1 MSWQNEVKTALEN
14 NQYDIVSQFYEEL
27 IERETTEIS
36 YYWYLGLAYLLQG
49 REEEAQ
55 TTWLFVLSQGDEQE
69 VMLWTVDL
77 VNILDGEARRQV
89 KLKNWQLSWVI
100 RQHIYEINPDNLEN
114 LLYLV
119 LLEIKL
125 EYFYPQKLKDWQIVN
140 LISSDKLE
148 TFDINLLLHTI
159 YKLLDWPAQ
168 EVLDIIITLLKIDS
182 QQSAILEIIEQHI
195 EKIYYT
201 DKTNAVILTLSCL
214 DIIPDHLLLLHKIHQ
229 YYIETGNFE
238 LALETAN
245 KIRNL
250 SNDKV
255 SKLDSIYLLLY
266 TELLAGNWLNIGNK
280 AQEYYQAIQNNLERC
295 QCPMRNQAEVIS
307 ITSPLAYLKD
317 DLVGNRRLTNQLAK
331 LFQEAVRKKINQVT
345 IESQKPKDVNKKLN
359 IGYIAHTLRRHSVGF
374 LSRWLIHYH
383 QRDNFNIHLYLVN
396 QVEDDITE
404 QWFKNKVDRYDNLPA
419 NHQIIAEQINQDNID
434 ILVDLDSITND
445 ATCRVM
451 AIKPAPIQITWLG
464 LDATGIPAIDYFL
477 VDNLVLEKNA
487 QEFYQEKLW
496 HLPNCYL
503 AVDGFEIGTPT
514 LTRQNLNI
522 PADAITYLTLQVG
535 LKRNPATIRLQ
546 MQIIKAVPNSYL
558 LIKGAGSEKLI
569 KDLFIS
575 IAKEEGIDENRLRFL
590 SGVATEEIHRANL
603 QIADVVLDTYPYSGA
618 TTTLETLWM
627 GIPVVTKVGQQW
639 ASRNSYTFMTYAGIS
654 EGIAWSDEEYIQW
667 GIKLGMDEEL
677 RKKIA
682 MQLQASRQ
690 TAPLWNARQFTKDV
704 ESAYRQMW
712 QIYCES

>member
-27 IERETTEIS
+27 IERDPLEIS
-36 YYWYLGLAYLLQG
+36 YYWYLGLSYLLQG

-55 TTWLFVLSQGDEQE
+55 TIWLFVLSQGDEEE
-69 VMLWTVDL
+69 VMGWTADL

-89 KLKNWQLSWVI
+89 TLKNWQLSWVI
-100 RQHIYEINPDNLEN
+100 RQHIYQINPDNLEN

-125 EYFYPQKLKDWQIVN
+125 EYFYPQKLKDWQIVD
-140 LISSDKLE
+140 LINSDKLE
-148 TFDINLLLHTI
+148 TFDTNLLLHTI

-168 EVLDIIITLLKIDS
+168 EVLDIIITLLKIES

-195 EKIYYT
+195 EKIYYS
-201 DKTNAVILTLSCL
+201 DKTNAFILTLSCL
-214 DIIPDHLLLLHKIHQ
+214 DIIPDRLPLLYKIHQ
-229 YYIETGNFE
+229 YYFDTGNFE
-238 LALETAN
+238 LAMETVN

-250 SNDKV
+250 ASDKG
-255 SKLDSIYLLLY
+255 SKLDSVYLLLY
-266 TELLAGNWLNIGNK
+266 TELLAGNWLNIDNQI
-280 AQEYYQAIQNNLERC
+280 QEYYQAIQNNLEQH
-295 QCPMRNQAEVIS
+295 QCPIRNQAEVIS

-317 DLVGNRRLTNQLAK
+317 DLVGNRWLTNQLAK
-331 LFQEAVRKKINQVT
+331 VFQEAVRKRFNQVT
-345 IESQKPKDVNKKLN
+345 IDSQRPKDVNKKLN
-359 IGYIAHTLRRHSVGF
+359 IGYIANTLRRHSVGF

-383 QRDNFNIHLYLVN
+383 QRDDFNIHLYLVN

-404 QWFKNKVDRYDNLPA
+404 QWFKNKVYKYDNLPA
-419 NHQIIAEQINQDNID
+419 NPQIIAEKINQDNID

-445 ATCRVM
+445 NTCRVM
-451 AIKPAPIQITWLG
+451 ALKPAPIQVTWLG
-464 LDATGIPAIDYFL
+464 LDAAGIPAIDYFI
-477 VDNLVLEKNA
+477 VDDLVLEKNA

-496 HLPNCYL
+496 RLPNCYL
-503 AVDGFEIGTPT
+503 SVDGFEIGTPT
-514 LTRQNLNI
+514 LTRQDLNI
-522 PADAITYLTLQVG
+522 PAEAITYLTLQVG

-590 SGVATEEIHRANL
+590 SGVAKEEIHRANL

-682 MQLQASRQ
+682 LQLQASRQ

-704 ESAYRQMW
+704 ENAYRQMW

>member
-1 MSWQNEVKTALEN
+1 
-14 NQYDIVSQFYEEL
+14 
-27 IERETTEIS
+27 
-36 YYWYLGLAYLLQG
+36 
-49 REEEAQ
+49 
-55 TTWLFVLSQGDEQE
+55 
-69 VMLWTVDL
+69 
-77 VNILDGEARRQV
+77 
-89 KLKNWQLSWVI
+89 
-100 RQHIYEINPDNLEN
+100 
-114 LLYLV
+114 
-119 LLEIKL
+119 
-125 EYFYPQKLKDWQIVN
+125 
-140 LISSDKLE
+140 
-148 TFDINLLLHTI
+148 
-159 YKLLDWPAQ
+159 
-168 EVLDIIITLLKIDS
+168 
-182 QQSAILEIIEQHI
+182 
-195 EKIYYT
+195 
-201 DKTNAVILTLSCL
+201 
-214 DIIPDHLLLLHKIHQ
+214 
-229 YYIETGNFE
+229 
-238 LALETAN
+238 
-245 KIRNL
+245 
-250 SNDKV
+250 
-255 SKLDSIYLLLY
+255 
-266 TELLAGNWLNIGNK
+266 
-280 AQEYYQAIQNNLERC
+280 
-295 QCPMRNQAEVIS
+295 
-307 ITSPLAYLKD
+307 
-317 DLVGNRRLTNQLAK
+317 
-331 LFQEAVRKKINQVT
+331 
-345 IESQKPKDVNKKLN
+345 
-359 IGYIAHTLRRHSVGF
+359 
-374 LSRWLIHYH
+374 
-383 QRDNFNIHLYLVN
+383 
-396 QVEDDITE
+396 E

>member
-27 IERETTEIS
+27 IERDPLEIS
-36 YYWYLGLAYLLQG
+36 YYWYLGLSYLLQG

-55 TTWLFVLSQGDEQE
+55 TIWLFVLSQGDEEE
-69 VMLWTVDL
+69 VMGWTADL

-89 KLKNWQLSWVI
+89 TLKNWQLSWVI
-100 RQHIYEINPDNLEN
+100 RQHIYQINPDNLEN

-125 EYFYPQKLKDWQIVN
+125 EYFYPQKLKDWQIVD
-140 LISSDKLE
+140 LINSDKLE
-148 TFDINLLLHTI
+148 TFDTNLLLHTI

-168 EVLDIIITLLKIDS
+168 EVLDIIITLLKIES

-195 EKIYYT
+195 EKIYYS
-201 DKTNAVILTLSCL
+201 DKTNAFILTLSCL
-214 DIIPDHLLLLHKIHQ
+214 DIIPDRLPLLYKIHQ
-229 YYIETGNFE
+229 YYFDTGNFE
-238 LALETAN
+238 LAMETVN

-250 SNDKV
+250 ASDKG
-255 SKLDSIYLLLY
+255 SKLDSVYLLLY
-266 TELLAGNWLNIGNK
+266 TELLAGNWLNIDNQI
-280 AQEYYQAIQNNLERC
+280 QEYYQAIQNNLEQH
-295 QCPMRNQAEVIS
+295 QCPIRNQAEVIS

-317 DLVGNRRLTNQLAK
+317 DLVGNRWLTNQLAK
-331 LFQEAVRKKINQVT
+331 LFQEAVRKRFNQVT
-345 IESQKPKDVNKKLN
+345 IDSQRPKDVNKKLN
-359 IGYIAHTLRRHSVGF
+359 IGYIANTLRRHSVGF

-383 QRDNFNIHLYLVN
+383 QRDDFNIHLYLVN

-404 QWFKNKVDRYDNLPA
+404 QWFKNKVYKYDNLPA
-419 NHQIIAEQINQDNID
+419 NPQIIAEKINQDNID

-445 ATCRVM
+445 NTCRVM
-451 AIKPAPIQITWLG
+451 ALKPAPIQVTWLG
-464 LDATGIPAIDYFL
+464 LDAAGIPAIDYFI
-477 VDNLVLEKNA
+477 VDDLVLEKNA

-496 HLPNCYL
+496 RLPNCYL
-503 AVDGFEIGTPT
+503 SVDGFEIGTPT
-514 LTRQNLNI
+514 LTRQDLNI
-522 PADAITYLTLQVG
+522 PAEAITYLTLQVG

-590 SGVATEEIHRANL
+590 SGVAKEEIHRANL

-682 MQLQASRQ
+682 LQLQASRQ

-704 ESAYRQMW
+704 ENAYRQMW

>member
-27 IERETTEIS
+27 IERDPLEIS
-36 YYWYLGLAYLLQG
+36 YYWYLGLSYLLQG

-55 TTWLFVLSQGDEQE
+55 TIWLFVLSQGDEEE
-69 VMLWTVDL
+69 VMGWTADL

-89 KLKNWQLSWVI
+89 TLKNWQLSWVI
-100 RQHIYEINPDNLEN
+100 RQHIYQINPDNLEN

-125 EYFYPQKLKDWQIVN
+125 EYFYPQKLKDWQIVD
-140 LISSDKLE
+140 LINSDKLE
-148 TFDINLLLHTI
+148 TFDTNLLLHTI

-168 EVLDIIITLLKIDS
+168 EVLDIIITLLKIES

-195 EKIYYT
+195 EKIYYS
-201 DKTNAVILTLSCL
+201 DKTNAFILTLSCL
-214 DIIPDHLLLLHKIHQ
+214 DIIPDRLPLLYKIHQ
-229 YYIETGNFE
+229 YYFDTGNFE
-238 LALETAN
+238 LAMKTVN

-250 SNDKV
+250 ASDKG
-255 SKLDSIYLLLY
+255 SKLDSVYLLLY
-266 TELLAGNWLNIGNK
+266 TELLAGNWLNIDNQI
-280 AQEYYQAIQNNLERC
+280 QEYYQAIQNNLEQH
-295 QCPMRNQAEVIS
+295 QCPIRNQAEVIS

-317 DLVGNRRLTNQLAK
+317 DLVGNRWLTNQLAK
-331 LFQEAVRKKINQVT
+331 LFQEAVRKRFNQVT
-345 IESQKPKDVNKKLN
+345 IDSQRPKDVNKKLN
-359 IGYIAHTLRRHSVGF
+359 IGYIANTLRRHSVGF

-383 QRDNFNIHLYLVN
+383 QRDDFNIHLYLVN

-404 QWFKNKVDRYDNLPA
+404 QWFKNKVYKYDNLPA
-419 NHQIIAEQINQDNID
+419 NPQIIAEKINQDNID

-445 ATCRVM
+445 NTCRVM
-451 AIKPAPIQITWLG
+451 ALKPAPIQVTWLG
-464 LDATGIPAIDYFL
+464 LDAAGIPAIDYFI
-477 VDNLVLEKNA
+477 VDDLVLEKNA

-496 HLPNCYL
+496 RLPNCYL
-503 AVDGFEIGTPT
+503 SVDGFEIGTPT
-514 LTRQNLNI
+514 LTRQDLNI
-522 PADAITYLTLQVG
+522 PAEAITYLTLQVG

-546 MQIIKAVPNSYL
+546 MQIIKAVPKSYL

-590 SGVATEEIHRANL
+590 SGVAKEEIHRANL

-682 MQLQASRQ
+682 LQLQASRQ

-704 ESAYRQMW
+704 ENAYRQMW

>member
-1 MSWQNEVKTALEN
+1 M
-14 NQYDIVSQFYEEL
+14 
-27 IERETTEIS
+27 ET
-36 YYWYLGLAYLLQG
+36 
-49 REEEAQ
+49 
-55 TTWLFVLSQGDEQE
+55 V
-69 VMLWTVDL
+69 
-77 VNILDGEARRQV
+77 
-89 KLKNWQLSWVI
+89 
-100 RQHIYEINPDNLEN
+100 
-114 LLYLV
+114 
-119 LLEIKL
+119 
-125 EYFYPQKLKDWQIVN
+125 
-140 LISSDKLE
+140 
-148 TFDINLLLHTI
+148 
-159 YKLLDWPAQ
+159 
-168 EVLDIIITLLKIDS
+168 
-182 QQSAILEIIEQHI
+182 
-195 EKIYYT
+195 
-201 DKTNAVILTLSCL
+201 
-214 DIIPDHLLLLHKIHQ
+214 
-229 YYIETGNFE
+229 
-238 LALETAN
+238 N

-250 SNDKV
+250 ASDKG
-255 SKLDSIYLLLY
+255 SKLDSVYLLLY
-266 TELLAGNWLNIGNK
+266 TELLAGNWLNIDNQI
-280 AQEYYQAIQNNLERC
+280 QEYYQAIQNNLEQH
-295 QCPMRNQAEVIS
+295 QCPIRNQAEVIS

-317 DLVGNRRLTNQLAK
+317 DLVGNRWLTNQLAK
-331 LFQEAVRKKINQVT
+331 VFQEAVRKRFNQVT
-345 IESQKPKDVNKKLN
+345 IDSQRPKDVNKKLN
-359 IGYIAHTLRRHSVGF
+359 IGYIANTLRRHSVGF

-383 QRDNFNIHLYLVN
+383 QRDDFNIHLYLVN

-404 QWFKNKVDRYDNLPA
+404 QWFKNKVYKYDNLPA
-419 NHQIIAEQINQDNID
+419 NPQIIAEKINQDNID

-445 ATCRVM
+445 NTCRVM
-451 AIKPAPIQITWLG
+451 ALKPAPIQVTWLG
-464 LDATGIPAIDYFL
+464 LDAAGIPAIDYFI
-477 VDNLVLEKNA
+477 VDDLVLEKNA

-496 HLPNCYL
+496 RLPNCYL
-503 AVDGFEIGTPT
+503 SVDGFEIGTPT
-514 LTRQNLNI
+514 LTRQDLNI
-522 PADAITYLTLQVG
+522 PAEAITYLTLQVG

-590 SGVATEEIHRANL
+590 SGVAKEEIHRANL

-682 MQLQASRQ
+682 LQLQASRQ

-704 ESAYRQMW
+704 ENAYRQMW

>member
-1 MSWQNEVKTALEN
+1 MSWHSQVEPAII
-14 NQYDIVSQFYEEL
+14 QGDFWQVSQFYQEL
-27 IERETTEIS
+27 IEREPLEIS
-36 YYWYLGLAYLLQG
+36 HYWYLGLAYLLEA

-69 VMLWTVDL
+69 MTAWTADL
-77 VNILDGEARRQV
+77 VNILHGEAQRQV

-100 RQHIYEINPDNLEN
+100 RQHIYQINPDNLEN

-125 EYFYPQKLKDWQIVN
+125 EYFYPQKLKDWQIVD
-140 LISSDKLE
+140 LINSNKLE

-168 EVLDIIITLLKIDS
+168 EVLDIIINLLKIES

-214 DIIPDHLLLLHKIHQ
+214 DIIPDRLLLLHKIHQ
-229 YYIETGNFE
+229 YYIETGNFD

-245 KIRNL
+245 KIKNL
-250 SNDKV
+250 SNDKAA
-255 SKLDSIYLLLY
+255 KLDGIYLLLY
-266 TELLAGNWLNIGNK
+266 TELLAGNWLNIDNK
-280 AQEYYQAIQNNLERC
+280 TQEYYQAIQNNLERC

-317 DLVGNRRLTNQLAK
+317 DLVGNRWLSNQLAK
-331 LFQEAVRKKINQVT
+331 LFQEAVRKKFNHVITKYN
-345 IESQKPKDVNKKLN
+345 KPKDVNKKLN
-359 IGYIAHTLRRHSVGF
+359 IGYIAHTLRRHYVGF

-383 QRDNFNIHLYLVN
+383 QRDDFNIHLYLVN

-404 QWFKNKVDRYDNLPA
+404 RWFKNKVDKYDNLPA
-419 NHQIIAEQINQDNID
+419 NPQIIAEKINQDNID
-434 ILVDLDSITND
+434 ILVDLDSITHD
-445 ATCRVM
+445 VTCGVM
-451 AIKPAPIQITWLG
+451 ALKPAPIQITWLG

-496 HLPNCYL
+496 RLPNCYL

-514 LTRQNLNI
+514 LTREDLNI

-575 IAKEEGIDENRLRFL
+575 IAKEEGIDENRLRFF
-590 SGVATEEIHRANL
+590 SGVAKEEIHRANL

-682 MQLQASRQ
+682 VQLQASRQ
-690 TAPLWNARQFTKDV
+690 TSPIWNARQFTKDV

>member
-1 MSWQNEVKTALEN
+1 MSWQQVIKYALEN
-14 NQYDIVSQFYEEL
+14 DQYEIVSQFYEEL
-27 IERETTEIS
+27 IEKEPLEIS
-36 YYWYLGLAYLLQG
+36 HYWYLGLAYLLEG
-49 REEEAQ
+49 REEDAQ

-69 VMLWTVDL
+69 VIVWTEDL
-77 VNILDGEARRQV
+77 VGILATEAQRQV
-89 KLKNWQLSWVI
+89 KLKNWQLSWII
-100 RQHIYEINPDNLEN
+100 RQQIYGINSDNLEN

-119 LLEIKL
+119 ILEIKL
-125 EYFYPQKLKDWQIVN
+125 EYFYPQKLKDWQIVD
-140 LISSDKLE
+140 LIDSDRLE
-148 TFDINLLLHTI
+148 NFDINLLLHTI

-168 EVLDIIITLLKIDS
+168 EVLDIIIALLKIDS
-182 QQSAILEIIEQHI
+182 QQSAILEMIERHI

-214 DIIPDHLLLLHKIHQ
+214 DIVPDRLLLLYKIHQ
-229 YYIETGNFE
+229 YYIDTGNFE
-238 LALETAN
+238 LALEAAN
-245 KIRNL
+245 KINNF
-250 SNDKV
+250 SNDKG

-266 TELLAGNWLNIGNK
+266 TEILAGNWLNINNK
-280 AQEYYQAIQNNLERC
+280 TQEYYQEIHNNLEQY

-317 DLVGNRRLTNQLAK
+317 DLVGNRWLTNQLAK
-331 LFQEAVRKKINQVT
+331 LFQEAVRKRFNQV
-345 IESQKPKDVNKKLN
+345 IIKHNKPKDVNKKLN

-404 QWFKNKVDRYDNLPA
+404 QWFKNKVYKYDNLPA
-419 NHQIIAEQINQDNID
+419 NPQIIAEKIHQDSID

-445 ATCRVM
+445 TTCRVM
-451 AIKPAPIQITWLG
+451 ALKPAPIQVTWLG

-477 VDNLVLEKNA
+477 VDDLVLEKNA

-496 HLPNCYL
+496 RLPNCYL

-514 LTRQNLNI
+514 LTRQDLNI
-522 PADAITYLTLQVG
+522 PLDAITYLTLQVG
-535 LKRNPATIRLQ
+535 LKRNPTTIRLQ
-546 MQIIKAVPNSYL
+546 MQIIKAVTNSYL

-569 KDLFIS
+569 KDLFIG
-575 IAKEEGIDENRLRFL
+575 IAKEEGIEEERLRFL
-590 SGVATEEIHRANL
+590 SGVACEEIHRANL

-627 GIPVVTKVGQQW
+627 GIPVVTKVGKQW
-639 ASRNSYTFMTYAGIS
+639 ASRNSYTFMTHAGIS
-654 EGIAWSDEEYIQW
+654 EGIAHSDEEYIQW
-667 GIKLGMDEEL
+667 GVQLGMDEKL

-682 MQLQASRQ
+682 DKLRISRQ
-690 TAPLWNARQFTKDV
+690 ISPLWKARQLTKDM
-704 ESAYRQMW
+704 ENAYRQMW

>member
-1 MSWQNEVKTALEN
+1 MSWHSQVEPAII
-14 NQYDIVSQFYEEL
+14 QGDFWQVSQFYQEL
-27 IERETTEIS
+27 IEREPLEIS
-36 YYWYLGLAYLLQG
+36 HYWYLGLAYLLEA

-69 VMLWTVDL
+69 MTAWTADL
-77 VNILDGEARRQV
+77 VNILHGEAQRQV

-100 RQHIYEINPDNLEN
+100 RQHIYQINPDNLEN

-125 EYFYPQKLKDWQIVN
+125 EYFYPQKLKDWQIVD
-140 LISSDKLE
+140 LINSNKLE

-168 EVLDIIITLLKIDS
+168 EVLDIIINLLKIES

-214 DIIPDHLLLLHKIHQ
+214 DIIPDHLQLLYKIRQ
-229 YYIETGNFE
+229 YYIETGNFD

-245 KIRNL
+245 KIKNL
-250 SNDKV
+250 SNDKAA
-255 SKLDSIYLLLY
+255 KLDGIYLLLY
-266 TELLAGNWLNIGNK
+266 TELLAGNWLNIDNK
-280 AQEYYQAIQNNLERC
+280 TQEYYQAIQNNLERC

-307 ITSPLAYLKD
+307 ITFPLAYLKD
-317 DLVGNRRLTNQLAK
+317 DLVGNRWLSNQLAK
-331 LFQEAVRKKINQVT
+331 LFQEAVRKKFNHVITKYN
-345 IESQKPKDVNKKLN
+345 KPKDVNKKLN

-383 QRDNFNIHLYLVN
+383 QRDDFNIHLYLVN

-404 QWFKNKVDRYDNLPA
+404 RWFKNKVDKYDNLPA
-419 NHQIIAEQINQDNID
+419 NPQIIAEKINQDNID
-434 ILVDLDSITND
+434 ILVDLDSITHD
-445 ATCRVM
+445 VTCGVM
-451 AIKPAPIQITWLG
+451 ALKPAPIQITWLG

-496 HLPNCYL
+496 RLPNCYL

-514 LTRQNLNI
+514 LTREDLNI

-575 IAKEEGIDENRLRFL
+575 IAKEEGIDENRLRFF
-590 SGVATEEIHRANL
+590 SGVAKEEIHRANL

-682 MQLQASRQ
+682 VQLQASRQ
-690 TAPLWNARQFTKDV
+690 TSPIWNARQFTKDV

>member
-1 MSWQNEVKTALEN
+1 MSWHSQVEPAII
-14 NQYDIVSQFYEEL
+14 QGDFWQVSQFYQEL
-27 IERETTEIS
+27 IEREPLEIS
-36 YYWYLGLAYLLQG
+36 HYWYLGLAYLLEA

-69 VMLWTVDL
+69 MTAWTADL
-77 VNILDGEARRQV
+77 VNILHGEAQRQV

-100 RQHIYEINPDNLEN
+100 RQHIYQINPDNLEN

-125 EYFYPQKLKDWQIVN
+125 EYFYPQKLKDWQIVD
-140 LISSDKLE
+140 LINSNKLE
-148 TFDINLLLHTI
+148 TFDINLLLDTI

-168 EVLDIIITLLKIDS
+168 EVLDIIITLLKIES

-214 DIIPDHLLLLHKIHQ
+214 DIIPDRLLLLYKIHQ
-229 YYIETGNFE
+229 YYIETGNFD

-245 KIRNL
+245 KIKNL
-250 SNDKV
+250 SNDKAA
-255 SKLDSIYLLLY
+255 KLDGIYLLLY
-266 TELLAGNWLNIGNK
+266 TELLAGNWLNIDNK
-280 AQEYYQAIQNNLERC
+280 TQEYYQAIQNNLERC

-307 ITSPLAYLKD
+307 ITSTLAYLKD
-317 DLVGNRRLTNQLAK
+317 DLVGNRWLSNQLAK
-331 LFQEAVRKKINQVT
+331 LFQEAVRKKFNHVITKYN
-345 IESQKPKDVNKKLN
+345 KPKDVNKKLN

-383 QRDNFNIHLYLVN
+383 QRDDFNIHLYLVN

-404 QWFKNKVDRYDNLPA
+404 RWFKNKVDKYDNLPA
-419 NHQIIAEQINQDNID
+419 NPQIIAEKINQDNID
-434 ILVDLDSITND
+434 ILVDLDSITHD
-445 ATCRVM
+445 VTCRVM
-451 AIKPAPIQITWLG
+451 ALKPAPIQITWLG

-496 HLPNCYL
+496 RLPNCYL

-514 LTRQNLNI
+514 LTREDLNI

-575 IAKEEGIDENRLRFL
+575 IAKEEGIDENRLRFF
-590 SGVATEEIHRANL
+590 SGVANEEIHRANL

-677 RKKIA
+677 RKNIA
-682 MQLQASRQ
+682 VQLQASRQ
-690 TAPLWNARQFTKDV
+690 TSPIWNARQFTKDV

>member
-36 YYWYLGLAYLLQG
+36 HYWYLGLAYLLQAK
-49 REEEAQ
+49 EEQAQ
-55 TTWLFVLSQGDEQE
+55 ATWLFVLSQGDEQE
-69 VMLWTVDL
+69 VMLWTADL

-125 EYFYPQKLKDWQIVN
+125 EYFYPQKLKDWQIVD
-140 LISSDKLE
+140 LINSDKLE
-148 TFDINLLLHTI
+148 NFDINLLLHTI

-214 DIIPDHLLLLHKIHQ
+214 DIIPDRLLLLHKIHQ

-295 QCPMRNQAEVIS
+295 QCPMRNQSEVIS

-331 LFQEAVRKKINQVT
+331 LFQEAVRKRFNQVT

-359 IGYIAHTLRRHSVGF
+359 IGYIARTLRRHSVGF

-404 QWFKNKVDRYDNLPA
+404 KWFKNKVDKYDNLPA
-419 NHQIIAEQINQDNID
+419 NHQIIAEKINQDNID

-445 ATCRVM
+445 ATCQVM

-477 VDNLVLEKNA
+477 IDNLVLEKNA

-496 HLPNCYL
+496 CLPNCYL

-514 LTRQNLNI
+514 LTREDLNI
-522 PADAITYLTLQVG
+522 PAEAITYLTLQVG

-690 TAPLWNARQFTKDV
+690 TAQIWNARQFTKDV

>member
-1 MSWQNEVKTALEN
+1 
-14 NQYDIVSQFYEEL
+14 
-27 IERETTEIS
+27 
-36 YYWYLGLAYLLQG
+36 
-49 REEEAQ
+49 
-55 TTWLFVLSQGDEQE
+55 
-69 VMLWTVDL
+69 
-77 VNILDGEARRQV
+77 
-89 KLKNWQLSWVI
+89 LK
-100 RQHIYEINPDNLEN
+100 
-114 LLYLV
+114 
-119 LLEIKL
+119 
-125 EYFYPQKLKDWQIVN
+125 
-140 LISSDKLE
+140 
-148 TFDINLLLHTI
+148 
-159 YKLLDWPAQ
+159 
-168 EVLDIIITLLKIDS
+168 
-182 QQSAILEIIEQHI
+182 IIEQHI

-214 DIIPDHLLLLHKIHQ
+214 DIIPDRLLLLYKIHQ
-229 YYIETGNFE
+229 YYIETGNFD

-245 KIRNL
+245 KIKNL
-250 SNDKV
+250 SNDKAA
-255 SKLDSIYLLLY
+255 KLDGIYLLLY
-266 TELLAGNWLNIGNK
+266 TELLAGNWLNIDNK
-280 AQEYYQAIQNNLERC
+280 TQEYYQAIQNNLERC

-317 DLVGNRRLTNQLAK
+317 DLVGNRWLSNQLAK
-331 LFQEAVRKKINQVT
+331 LFQEAVRKKFNHVITKYN
-345 IESQKPKDVNKKLN
+345 KPKDVNKKLN

-383 QRDNFNIHLYLVN
+383 QRDDFNIHLYLVN

-404 QWFKNKVDRYDNLPA
+404 RWFKNKVDKYDNLPA
-419 NHQIIAEQINQDNID
+419 NPQIIAEKINQDNID
-434 ILVDLDSITND
+434 ILVDLDSITHD
-445 ATCRVM
+445 VTCGVM
-451 AIKPAPIQITWLG
+451 ALKPAPIQITWLG

-496 HLPNCYL
+496 RLPNCYL

-514 LTRQNLNI
+514 LTREDLNI

-575 IAKEEGIDENRLRFL
+575 IAKEEGIDENRLRFF
-590 SGVATEEIHRANL
+590 SGVAKEEIHRANL

-682 MQLQASRQ
+682 ENSLVLRLKNQVSVAKLKNPDSARLTCCSR
-690 TAPLWNARQFTKDV
+690 N
-704 ESAYRQMW
+704 S
-712 QIYCES
+712 

>member
-27 IERETTEIS
+27 IEREPLEIS
-36 YYWYLGLAYLLQG
+36 HYWYLGLSYLLEA

-55 TTWLFVLSQGDEQE
+55 TTWLFVFTQGEEQE
-69 VMLWTVDL
+69 VTEWTADL

-100 RQHIYEINPDNLEN
+100 RQHIYQINPDNLKN

-140 LISSDKLE
+140 LINSEKLE

-168 EVLDIIITLLKIDS
+168 EVLDIIITLLKIES

-214 DIIPDHLLLLHKIHQ
+214 DIIPDHLGLLHKIHQ
-229 YYIETGNFE
+229 YYIETGNFD

-245 KIRNL
+245 KIKNL
-250 SNDKV
+250 SNDKPA
-255 SKLDSIYLLLY
+255 KLYGIYLLLY
-266 TELLAGNWLNIGNK
+266 TELVAGNWLNIDNK
-280 AQEYYQAIQNNLERC
+280 TQEYYQAIQNTLEQY

-307 ITSPLAYLKD
+307 ITFALAYLKD
-317 DLVGNRRLTNQLAK
+317 DLVGNRWLTNQLAK
-331 LFQEAVRKKINQVT
+331 LFQEAVRKRFKQVT
-345 IESQKPKDVNKKLN
+345 IDYQNPKDVNKKLN
-359 IGYIAHTLRRHSVGF
+359 IGYIAYTLRRHSVGF

-404 QWFKNKVDRYDNLPA
+404 QWFKNKAHKYNNLPA
-419 NHQIIAEQINQDNID
+419 NHQIIAEKINQDNID

-445 ATCRVM
+445 TTCRVM
-451 AIKPAPIQITWLG
+451 ALKPAPIQITWLG

-496 HLPNCYL
+496 RLPNCYL

-514 LTRQNLNI
+514 LTRQDLNI
-522 PADAITYLTLQVG
+522 PADAVTYLTLQVG

-590 SGVATEEIHRANL
+590 SGVANEEIHRANL
-603 QIADVVLDTYPYSGA
+603 QIADVVIDTYPYSGA

-639 ASRNSYTFMTYAGIS
+639 SSRNSYTLMVNAGIS
-654 EGIAWSDEEYIQW
+654 EGIAWSDEEYIDW
-667 GIKLGMDEEL
+667 GIKLGMDEQL
-677 RKKIA
+677 RRNVIA
-682 MQLQASRQ
+682 KLDESRK
-690 TAPLWNARQFTKDV
+690 TSPLWNARQFTKNV
-704 ESAYRQMW
+704 ENAYRQMW

>member
-1 MSWQNEVKTALEN
+1 MSWHSQVEPAII
-14 NQYDIVSQFYEEL
+14 QGDFWQVSQFYQEL
-27 IERETTEIS
+27 IEREPLEIS
-36 YYWYLGLAYLLQG
+36 HYWYLGLAYLLEA

-69 VMLWTVDL
+69 MTAWTADL
-77 VNILDGEARRQV
+77 VNILHGEAPRQV

-100 RQHIYEINPDNLEN
+100 RQHIYQINPDNLEN

-125 EYFYPQKLKDWQIVN
+125 EYFYPQKLKDWQIVD
-140 LISSDKLE
+140 LINSNKLE
-148 TFDINLLLHTI
+148 TFDINLLLDTI

-168 EVLDIIITLLKIDS
+168 EVLDIIITLLKIES
-182 QQSAILEIIEQHI
+182 QQSAILKIIEQHI

-214 DIIPDHLLLLHKIHQ
+214 DIIPDRLLLLYKIHQ
-229 YYIETGNFE
+229 YYIETGNFD

-245 KIRNL
+245 KIKNL
-250 SNDKV
+250 SNDKAA
-255 SKLDSIYLLLY
+255 KLDGIYLLLY
-266 TELLAGNWLNIGNK
+266 TELLAGNWLNIDNK
-280 AQEYYQAIQNNLERC
+280 TQEYYQAIQNNLERC

-317 DLVGNRRLTNQLAK
+317 DLVGNRWLSNQLAK
-331 LFQEAVRKKINQVT
+331 LFQEAVRKKFNHVITKYN
-345 IESQKPKDVNKKLN
+345 KPKDVNKKLN
-359 IGYIAHTLRRHSVGF
+359 IGYIAHTLRRHSVGV

-383 QRDNFNIHLYLVN
+383 QRDDFNIHLYLVN

-404 QWFKNKVDRYDNLPA
+404 RWFKNKVDKYDNLPA
-419 NHQIIAEQINQDNID
+419 NPQIIAEKINQDNID
-434 ILVDLDSITND
+434 ILVDLDSITHD
-445 ATCRVM
+445 VTCGVM
-451 AIKPAPIQITWLG
+451 ALKPAPIQITWLG

-496 HLPNCYL
+496 RLPNCYL

-514 LTRQNLNI
+514 LTREDLNI

-575 IAKEEGIDENRLRFL
+575 IAKEEGIDENRLRFF
-590 SGVATEEIHRANL
+590 SGVAKEEIHRANL

-682 MQLQASRQ
+682 VQLQASRQ
-690 TAPLWNARQFTKDV
+690 TSPIWNARQFTKDV

>member
-1 MSWQNEVKTALEN
+1 MSWHNEVKTALEN

-36 YYWYLGLAYLLQG
+36 YYWYLGLSYLLQG

-55 TTWLFVLSQGDEQE
+55 TTWLFVLSQGEEQE

-201 DKTNAVILTLSCL
+201 DNTNAVILTLSCL
-214 DIIPDHLLLLHKIHQ
+214 DIIPDHLQLLYKIRQ
-229 YYIETGNFE
+229 YYIETGNFD

-245 KIRNL
+245 KIKNL
-250 SNDKV
+250 SNDKAA
-255 SKLDSIYLLLY
+255 KLDGIYLLLY
-266 TELLAGNWLNIGNK
+266 TELLAGNWLNIDNK
-280 AQEYYQAIQNNLERC
+280 TQEYYQAIQNNLEQC

-307 ITSPLAYLKD
+307 ITFPLAYLKD

-404 QWFKNKVDRYDNLPA
+404 QWFKNKVDKYDNLPA
-419 NHQIIAEQINQDNID
+419 NHQIIAEKINQDNID

-445 ATCRVM
+445 ATCQVM
-451 AIKPAPIQITWLG
+451 ALKPAPIQVTWLG
-464 LDATGIPAIDYFL
+464 FDASGIPAIDY
-477 VDNLVLEKNA
+477 
-487 QEFYQEKLW
+487 
-496 HLPNCYL
+496 YL
-503 AVDGFEIGTPT
+503 ADNYV
-514 LTRQNLNI
+514 L
-522 PADAITYLTLQVG
+522 PADAQEYYREKIWRLPNSYICVDGVEVAYPSLRRDDLGIPEDAINYLTVQTGV
-535 LKRNPATIRLQ
+535 KRNPETIRLQ
-546 MQIIKAVPNSYL
+546 LQVLKAVPHSYL
-558 LIKGAGSEKLI
+558 SIQGLSDAKSVEKLFF
-569 KDLFIS
+569 KV
-575 IAKEEGIDENRLRFL
+575 AEEEGINYERLKIL
-590 SGVATEEIHRANL
+590 PLYPTGIYRANL
-603 QIADVVLDTYPYSGA
+603 RIADVVLDTYPFTGGM
-618 TTTLETLWM
+618 TTLDVLWM
-627 GIPVVTKVGQQW
+627 GIPLVTKVGQQW
-639 ASRNSYTFMTYAGIS
+639 SSRNSYTLMVNAGIS
-654 EGIAWSDEEYIQW
+654 EGIAWSDEEYIDW
-667 GIKLGMDEEL
+667 GIKLGKDEQL
-677 RKKIA
+677 RRKVIA
-682 MQLQASRQ
+682 KLDESRQ
-690 TAPLWNARQFTKDV
+690 TSPIWNARQFTKDV

>member
-27 IERETTEIS
+27 IERDPLEIS
-36 YYWYLGLAYLLQG
+36 YYWYLGLSYLLQG

-55 TTWLFVLSQGDEQE
+55 TIWLFVLSQGDEEE
-69 VMLWTVDL
+69 VMGWTADL

-89 KLKNWQLSWVI
+89 TLKNWQLSWVI
-100 RQHIYEINPDNLEN
+100 RQHIYQINPDNLEN

-125 EYFYPQKLKDWQIVN
+125 EYFYPQKLKDWQIVD
-140 LISSDKLE
+140 LINSDKLE
-148 TFDINLLLHTI
+148 TFDTNLLLHTI

-168 EVLDIIITLLKIDS
+168 EVLDIIITLLKIES

-195 EKIYYT
+195 EKIYYS
-201 DKTNAVILTLSCL
+201 DKTNAFILTLSCL
-214 DIIPDHLLLLHKIHQ
+214 DIIPDRLPLLYKIHQ
-229 YYIETGNFE
+229 YYFDTGNFE
-238 LALETAN
+238 LAMKTVN

-250 SNDKV
+250 ASDKG
-255 SKLDSIYLLLY
+255 SKLDSVYLLLY
-266 TELLAGNWLNIGNK
+266 TELLAGNWLNIDNQI
-280 AQEYYQAIQNNLERC
+280 QEYYQAIQNNLEQH
-295 QCPMRNQAEVIS
+295 QCPIRNQAEVIS

-317 DLVGNRRLTNQLAK
+317 DLVGNRWLTNQLAK
-331 LFQEAVRKKINQVT
+331 LFQEAVRKRFNQVT
-345 IESQKPKDVNKKLN
+345 IDSQRPKDVNKKLN
-359 IGYIAHTLRRHSVGF
+359 IGYIANTLRRHSVGF

-383 QRDNFNIHLYLVN
+383 QRDDFNIHLYLVN

-404 QWFKNKVDRYDNLPA
+404 QWFKNKVYKYDNLPA
-419 NHQIIAEQINQDNID
+419 NPQIIAEKINQDNID
-434 ILVDLDSITND
+434 ILVDLDSITHD
-445 ATCRVM
+445 TTCRVM
-451 AIKPAPIQITWLG
+451 ALKPAPIQVTWLG
-464 LDATGIPAIDYFL
+464 LDAAGIPAIDYFI
-477 VDNLVLEKNA
+477 VDDLVLEKNA

-496 HLPNCYL
+496 RLPNCYL
-503 AVDGFEIGTPT
+503 SVDGFEIGTPT
-514 LTRQNLNI
+514 LTRQDLNI
-522 PADAITYLTLQVG
+522 PAEAITYLTLQVG

-546 MQIIKAVPNSYL
+546 MQIIKAVPKSYL

-590 SGVATEEIHRANL
+590 SGVAKEEIHRANL

-682 MQLQASRQ
+682 LQLQASRQ

-704 ESAYRQMW
+704 ENAYRQMW

>member
-1 MSWQNEVKTALEN
+1 MSWHSQVEPAII
-14 NQYDIVSQFYEEL
+14 QGDFWQVSQFYQEL
-27 IERETTEIS
+27 IEREPLEIS
-36 YYWYLGLAYLLQG
+36 HYWYLGLAYLLEA

-69 VMLWTVDL
+69 MTAWTADL
-77 VNILDGEARRQV
+77 VNILHGEAQRQV

-100 RQHIYEINPDNLEN
+100 RQHIYQINPDNLEN

-125 EYFYPQKLKDWQIVN
+125 EYFYPQKLKDWQIVD
-140 LISSDKLE
+140 LINSNKLE
-148 TFDINLLLHTI
+148 TFDINLLLDTI

-168 EVLDIIITLLKIDS
+168 EVLDIIITLLKIES
-182 QQSAILEIIEQHI
+182 QQSAILKIIEQHI

-214 DIIPDHLLLLHKIHQ
+214 DIIPDRLLLLYKIHQ
-229 YYIETGNFE
+229 YYIETGNFD

-245 KIRNL
+245 KIKNL
-250 SNDKV
+250 SNDKAA
-255 SKLDSIYLLLY
+255 KLDGIYLLLY
-266 TELLAGNWLNIGNK
+266 TELLAGNWLNIDNK
-280 AQEYYQAIQNNLERC
+280 TQEYYQAIQNNLERC

-317 DLVGNRRLTNQLAK
+317 DLVGNRWLSNQLAK
-331 LFQEAVRKKINQVT
+331 LFQEAVRKKINHVIT
-345 IESQKPKDVNKKLN
+345 KYNKPKDVNKKLN

-383 QRDNFNIHLYLVN
+383 QRDDFNIHLYLVN

-404 QWFKNKVDRYDNLPA
+404 RWFKNKVDKYDNLPA
-419 NHQIIAEQINQDNID
+419 NPQIIAEKINQDNID
-434 ILVDLDSITND
+434 ILVDLDSITHD
-445 ATCRVM
+445 VTCGVM
-451 AIKPAPIQITWLG
+451 ALKTAPIQITWLG

-496 HLPNCYL
+496 RLPNCYL

-514 LTRQNLNI
+514 LTREDLNI

-575 IAKEEGIDENRLRFL
+575 IAKEEGIDENRLRFF
-590 SGVATEEIHRANL
+590 SGVAKEEIHRANL

-627 GIPVVTKVGQQW
+627 GIPVVTKVG
-639 ASRNSYTFMTYAGIS
+639 I
-654 EGIAWSDEEYIQW
+654 
-667 GIKLGMDEEL
+667 LL
-677 RKKIA
+677 
-682 MQLQASRQ
+682 
-690 TAPLWNARQFTKDV
+690 
-704 ESAYRQMW
+704 
-712 QIYCES
+712 

>member
-1 MSWQNEVKTALEN
+1 
-14 NQYDIVSQFYEEL
+14 
-27 IERETTEIS
+27 
-36 YYWYLGLAYLLQG
+36 
-49 REEEAQ
+49 
-55 TTWLFVLSQGDEQE
+55 
-69 VMLWTVDL
+69 
-77 VNILDGEARRQV
+77 
-89 KLKNWQLSWVI
+89 
-100 RQHIYEINPDNLEN
+100 
-114 LLYLV
+114 
-119 LLEIKL
+119 
-125 EYFYPQKLKDWQIVN
+125 
-140 LISSDKLE
+140 
-148 TFDINLLLHTI
+148 
-159 YKLLDWPAQ
+159 
-168 EVLDIIITLLKIDS
+168 
-182 QQSAILEIIEQHI
+182 
-195 EKIYYT
+195 
-201 DKTNAVILTLSCL
+201 
-214 DIIPDHLLLLHKIHQ
+214 LHKIHQ

-266 TELLAGNWLNIGNK
+266 TELLAGNWLNIDNK
-280 AQEYYQAIQNNLERC
+280 TQEYYQAIQNNLERG

-317 DLVGNRRLTNQLAK
+317 DLVGNRWLTNQLAK
-331 LFQEAVRKKINQVT
+331 LFQEAVRKRFNQVT

-359 IGYIAHTLRRHSVGF
+359 IGYIAYTLRRHSVGF

-404 QWFKNKVDRYDNLPA
+404 QWFKNKVDKYDNLPA
-419 NHQIIAEQINQDNID
+419 NPQIIAEKINQDNID
-434 ILVDLDSITND
+434 ILVDLDSITNNT
-445 ATCRVM
+445 TCGVM

-496 HLPNCYL
+496 RLPNCYL

-514 LTRQNLNI
+514 LTRQDLNI
-522 PADAITYLTLQVG
+522 PEDAITYLTLQVG

-590 SGVATEEIHRANL
+590 SGVAKEEIHRANL

-627 GIPVVTKVGQQW
+627 GIPLVTKVGQQW
-639 ASRNSYTFMTYAGIS
+639 SSRNSYTLMVNAGIS
-654 EGIAWSDEEYIQW
+654 EGIAWSDEEYIDW
-667 GIKLGMDEEL
+667 GIKLGKDENL
-677 RKKIA
+677 RRKVIA
-682 MQLQASRQ
+682 KLDESRQ
-690 TAPLWNARQFTKDV
+690 TSPLWNARQFTKNV
-704 ESAYRQMW
+704 ENAYRQMW

>member
-27 IERETTEIS
+27 IERDPLEIS
-36 YYWYLGLAYLLQG
+36 YYWYLGLSYLLQG

-55 TTWLFVLSQGDEQE
+55 TIWLFVLSQGDEEE
-69 VMLWTVDL
+69 VMGWTADL

-89 KLKNWQLSWVI
+89 TLKNWQLSWVI
-100 RQHIYEINPDNLEN
+100 RQHIYQINPDNLEN

-125 EYFYPQKLKDWQIVN
+125 EYFYPQKLKDWQIVD
-140 LISSDKLE
+140 LINSDKLE
-148 TFDINLLLHTI
+148 TFDTNLLLHTI

-168 EVLDIIITLLKIDS
+168 EVLDIIITLLKIES

-195 EKIYYT
+195 EKIYYS
-201 DKTNAVILTLSCL
+201 DKTNAFILTLSCL
-214 DIIPDHLLLLHKIHQ
+214 DIIPDRLPLLYKIHQ
-229 YYIETGNFE
+229 YYFDTGNFE
-238 LALETAN
+238 LAMKTVN

-250 SNDKV
+250 ASDKG
-255 SKLDSIYLLLY
+255 SKLDSVYLLLY
-266 TELLAGNWLNIGNK
+266 TELLAGNWLNIDNQI
-280 AQEYYQAIQNNLERC
+280 QEYYQAIQNNLEQH
-295 QCPMRNQAEVIS
+295 QCPIRNQAEVIS

-317 DLVGNRRLTNQLAK
+317 DLVGNRWLTNQLAK
-331 LFQEAVRKKINQVT
+331 LFQEAVRKRFNQVT
-345 IESQKPKDVNKKLN
+345 IDSQRPKDVNKKLN
-359 IGYIAHTLRRHSVGF
+359 IGYIANTLRRHSVGF

-383 QRDNFNIHLYLVN
+383 QRDDFNIHLYLVN

-404 QWFKNKVDRYDNLPA
+404 QWFKNKVDKYDNLPA
-419 NHQIIAEQINQDNID
+419 NPQIIAEKINQDNID

-445 ATCRVM
+445 NTCRVM
-451 AIKPAPIQITWLG
+451 TLKPAPIQVTWLG
-464 LDATGIPAIDYFL
+464 LDAAGIPAIDYFI
-477 VDNLVLEKNA
+477 VDDLVLEKNA

-496 HLPNCYL
+496 RLPNCYL
-503 AVDGFEIGTPT
+503 SVDGFEIGTPT
-514 LTRQNLNI
+514 LTRQDLNI
-522 PADAITYLTLQVG
+522 PAEAITYLTLQVG

-546 MQIIKAVPNSYL
+546 MQIIKAVPKSYL

-590 SGVATEEIHRANL
+590 SGVAKEEIHRANL

-682 MQLQASRQ
+682 VQLQASRQ
-690 TAPLWNARQFTKDV
+690 TSPIWNARQFTKDV